1 MNTFNIQP
9 PVSPSSEAA
18 ARNARI
24 AATRP
29 VVAEAYPQ
37 DWLPRARDLA
47 GEFRE
52 GAVERDH
59 ERTSPVDQ
67 IRRLR
72 ESGLVS
78 LLYPVELGGG
88 GGTLREAAS
97 SVLEIA
103 KVDGSTAALLGF
115 HFYNSLVPLLTDYT
129 GQNAGFVRR
138 STQARWLWG
147 NVTQYVNKD
156 FVAQHHP
163 DGGFTISGTKKW
175 NTGAPLAEITTVL
188 AIHPDRDRY
197 LYAVIPT
204 NRDGLTFHDDWDP
217 IGLRGADSSTI
228 EFENVRILP
237 QDVLHWSHGPRQT
250 GPLPLWASFGAIF
263 YSAVFI
269 GRTLGALERIRD
281 YTLQSR
287 RQGIFGGASVSA
299 DDPFIQAEFGQ
310 YWVQAQAAQAYFER
324 VIDSVQAAWE
334 RRAELTD
341 EERSTIALETL
352 SLRTF
357 ASRTAL
363 DVTPRIFELAGG
375 RGTSWSADFDQYWR
389 DVRTLSSHDPEVL
402 ARRVIGQHALHGTS
416 LIFPTHFKASV

>member
-1 MNTFNIQP
+1 MNTINTLF
-9 PVSPSSEAA
+9 PVAA
-18 ARNARI
+18 ARNALV

-29 VVAEAYPQ
+29 KTVETYPEDWVA
-37 DWLPRARDLA
+37 RARELA
-47 GEFRE
+47 SEFQA
-52 GAVERDH
+52 GAIDRDH
-59 ERTSPVDQ
+59 DGQRPVDQ

-78 LLYPVELGGG
+78 LLYPKALGGG
-88 GGTLREAAS
+88 GGTLQDAAQ

-115 HFYNSLVPLLTDYT
+115 HFYNSLVPLLADYT
-129 GQNAGFVRR
+129 DKNADFVKR
-138 STQARWLWG
+138 STQSRWLWG

-163 DGGFTISGTKKW
+163 EGGFTISGIKKW

-197 LYAVIPT
+197 IYSVIPT
-204 NRDGLTFHDDWDP
+204 NRKGLTFHDDWNP
-217 IGLRGADSSTI
+217 IGLRGADSGTI
-228 EFENVRILP
+228 EFDNVRILP
-237 QDVLHWSHGPRQT
+237 EEVLHWSHGPGQT

-269 GRTLGALERIRD
+269 GRTLGALERVRK
-281 YTLQSR
+281 YTLSGR
-287 RQGIFGGASVSA
+287 RQGTFAGATVSA

-310 YWVQAQAAQAYFER
+310 YWVEAQAARAYFDTT
-324 VIDSVQAAWE
+324 IQTVQAGWE
-334 RRAELTD
+334 RRRELTD
-341 EERSTIALETL
+341 DERSKIALETL

-363 DVTPRIFELAGG
+363 EITPRIFELAGG
-375 RGTSWSADFDQYWR
+375 RGTAWAADFDQYWR

-402 ARRVIGQHALHGTS
+402 ARRVIGQHTLHGTS
-416 LIFPTHFKASV
+416 LVFPTHFRPRTH